1 MFRRKLNQFN
11 DIFHKVG
18 SGSGSRAAHVRRS
31 DRDPV
36 QHGLD
41 SPTLVPR
48 ESCALEAMKRCDV
61 ELNTLPLNF
70 CCQC

>member
-18 SGSGSRAAHVRRS
+18 SGSRSRAARVIRS

-41 SPTLVPR
+41 SPTLVPNLDILAADMPLFSHR
-48 ESCALEAMKRCDV
+48 QSCALEA
-61 ELNTLPLNF
+61 LNR
-70 CCQC
+70 